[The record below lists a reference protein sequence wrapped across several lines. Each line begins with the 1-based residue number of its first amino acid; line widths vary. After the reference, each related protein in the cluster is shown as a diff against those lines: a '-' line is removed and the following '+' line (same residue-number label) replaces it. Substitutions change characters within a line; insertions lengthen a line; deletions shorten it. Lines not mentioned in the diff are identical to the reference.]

1 MTTAA
6 ALALFAAVLAWPVPR
21 LLAGARWT
29 HGCPRAAI
37 VLWQAIGL
45 AGGVCALLAVV
56 AFTVAPLSGSTPH
69 GISHHLHN
77 LAAGRPMSGLDW
89 LSILGLVMVAA
100 LASRLFGVLASST
113 YATLR
118 CRSHHRNLV
127 DLTGD
132 DHTEEG
138 CAAATAARA
147 SARRAAA
154 PRLHRHR
161 VQDWT
166 PRAATGRHG
175 PSGGGGECELCGHAG
190 LRILDH
196 PVAVAYCVPGVRH
209 ARVVVS
215 RGLLTTL
222 GPRELR
228 AVLAHEDAHVTG
240 RHDLVIQ
247 PFIAWQQTFPFLR
260 PAWEATAAVSLLV
273 EMLADDV
280 AARRTSG
287 KTLAKA
293 LAQLGVTRTLVPAG
307 TLGATGDLGTPHPT
321 SPGGSSGPA
330 GPGTPRN
337 ATSAGSPTAPRG
349 SMGTGGPILGAAGAA
364 SQRAARGLAASRTA
378 ALPVAGSV
386 EPAEADPPSRSPVIS
401 RIVRLLDP
409 PAVPWWHPV
418 AAYAAAVA
426 ILTVPALLLTL

>member
-89 LSILGLVMVAA
+89 LSVLGLAMVAA

-118 CRSHHRNLV
+118 RRSHHRNLV

-138 CAAATAARA
+138 CAAATAQAPARPGA
-147 SARRAAA
+147 APRPYRHGVQDWAPRAAA
-154 PRLHRHR
+154 
-161 VQDWT
+161 
-166 PRAATGRHG
+166 GRHG
-175 PSGGGGECELCGHAG
+175 LSGGTGECELCGHAG

-228 AVLAHEDAHVTG
+228 AVLAHEDAHVIG

-293 LAQLGVTRTLVPAG
+293 LAQLGVTRALVPAG
-307 TLGATGDLGTPHPT
+307 TLGATGDLGTPRPT
-321 SPGGSSGPA
+321 SPGGSSAPA
-330 GPGTPRN
+330 GSGAPGN
-337 ATSAGSPTAPRG
+337 ASSAGTPTAPRG
-349 SMGTGGPILGAAGAA
+349 PIAGGAGAA
-364 SQRAARGLAASRTA
+364 PQRPARGLAASRTA
-378 ALPVAGSV
+378 TPPVAASV
-386 EPAEADPPSRSPVIS
+386 EPAEADPPSRSPVIA